1 MFVALHHNRV
11 MPHPQPTTLIYVG
24 NINALL
30 DAKLAEEKLA
40 QNLLLVNQVH
50 RTNPAAPRSKEP

>member
-40 QNLLLVNQVH
+40 QNLLLVN
-50 RTNPAAPRSKEP
+50 